1 MNENMID
8 SDNNNDNADGVNNE
22 DADGVNND
30 NADGDSSEDT
40 AGAAPLDSGFDP
52 AYPNPPVQT
61 GLVRD
66 PYATFGG
73 VLSGIAHRYG
83 WDVSLT
89 RLAFLGTVALSFG
102 TALFLYIAAWIIVP
116 RATYWPPVAS
126 PQRASG
132 LSNREIGIGLTGVGV
147 LVFLMV
153 ATGSIGAAVV
163 PVALVVGGV
172 WLLLQQPRTEMATA
186 GGTVAASGQ
195 ADLLDQPAVPLPDPP
210 TFVDSGGAP
219 AAIPAPVPPRKG
231 RRRWLVGVL
240 IALAFVILAGI
251 TAAILVVTAA
261 ENGGL
266 DINVDTNVE
275 ISPTSVSE
283 FPISVSE
290 DAANVVIDLSALEKS
305 DFALLDDPLS
315 IDVNIDAGSIEVIIP
330 EDLTSAIEA
339 EADVGSVV
347 VDGQTDDGFRNEVV
361 RRAVDPDLDLD
372 LDVNFGNITVTT
384 PLLSTGSNL

>member
-1 MNENMID
+1 MID
-8 SDNNNDNADGVNNE
+8 SDNNNDNSD
-22 DADGVNND
+22 DGVNND
-30 NADGDSSEDT
+30 GGDIGGNTTD
-40 AGAAPLDSGFDP
+40 APLLDSGFDP
-52 AYPNPPVQT
+52 GYSDQPVQT

-147 LVFLMV
+147 LAFLMV

-172 WLLLQQPRTEMATA
+172 WLLLQQPRTEMVTA

-195 ADLLDQPAVPLPDPP
+195 ADLVDQPNMPLPDPP
-210 TFVDSGGAP
+210 TFVDSGVPP
-219 AAIPAPVPPRKG
+219 ASVPVPVPPRKG

-240 IALAFVILAGI
+240 IALALVILAAI
-251 TAAILVVTAA
+251 AAAILVVTAA

-266 DINVDTNVE
+266 DINVDTNVD

-315 IDVNIDAGSIEVIIP
+315 IDVNIDAGTIEVIIP

-347 VDGQTDDGFRNEVV
+347 VDGRTDDGFRNEVV

-384 PLLSTGSNL
+384 PTFSTTESNL